1 MMKNERQIYALGF
14 FDGVHLGHQALLKA
28 CTDLAAQQNC
38 SAAAITFDAHP
49 QSLFTT
55 QVPTLI
61 STIEDRSALLR
72 AYGIEQIHC
81 FPVTREVM
89 STSWEDFLIHL
100 LQQGAAGFVC
110 GHDFRFGRKGEGDAA
125 KLRTF
130 CAAHHLPCVIVPEQT
145 LKGQRISSTLIRGL
159 IEQGDMQTAIKFLGH
174 PHLLTGCVMH
184 GQKLGRTLGIP
195 TANLVIPAG
204 EYSIDYLVRLKRT
217 PALKQ
222 GKKMISLSLL
232 ANEHFALPVSNIVQ
246 VADTVSVLDL
256 RIYFSD
262 MFTQAPS
269 AWDSNLLGE
278 FTQQKFELICKVLGI
293 NPADFND
300 ASVITLAKQLYISV
314 EMTAYVEAE
323 RQKKLKGEEY
333 DENAFDYKTGEP
345 LTFRK

>member
-1 MMKNERQIYALGF
+1 MLYLWFRYLIQKQRINMRRLIYILT
-14 FDGVHLGHQALLKA
+14 LALLA
-28 CTDLAAQQNC
+28 CAVSCEERNPALFDDISGICFDNRSGLMAVTDSLDFTFVYEATDLLEVPVKVQIIGRA
-38 SAAAITFDAHP
+38 SDVDRPVDIRVSSSDA
-49 QSLFTT
+49 
-55 QVPTLI
+55 V
-61 STIEDRSALLR
+61 
-72 AYGIEQIHC
+72 
-81 FPVTREVM
+81 
-89 STSWEDFLIHL
+89 
-100 LQQGAAGFVC
+100 
-110 GHDFRFGRKGEGDAA
+110 EGVDYI
-125 KLRTF
+125 
-130 CAAHHLPCVIVPEQT
+130 LPENP
-145 LKGQRISSTLIRGL
+145 
-159 IEQGDMQTAIKFLGH
+159 
-174 PHLLTGCVMH
+174 
-184 GQKLGRTLGIP
+184 
-195 TANLVIPAG
+195 VIPAG

>member
-1 MMKNERQIYALGF
+1 MKNERQIYALGF

-81 FPVTREVM
+81 FPVTKEVM
-89 STSWEDFLIHL
+89 STSWEDFLTTL

-159 IEQGDMQTAIKFLGH
+159 IEQGDMESATKFLGH
-174 PHLLTGCVMH
+174 PHLLTGCVIH

-204 EYSIDYLVRLKRT
+204 IVVPKFGVYACRAVIDGRIF
-217 PALKQ
+217 PAV
-222 GKKMISLSLL
+222 
-232 ANEHFALPVSNIVQ
+232 ANVGTRP
-246 VADTVSVLDL
+246 TVSGSGVTVEPWILDFDGDLYGKEITVEFYRFL
-256 RIYFSD
+256 RQETKFPDLPSLQRQIHADADETRRYF
-262 MFTQAPS
+262 
-269 AWDSNLLGE
+269 
-278 FTQQKFELICKVLGI
+278 K
-293 NPADFND
+293 
-300 ASVITLAKQLYISV
+300 TL
-314 EMTAYVEAE
+314 
-323 RQKKLKGEEY
+323 
-333 DENAFDYKTGEP
+333 
-345 LTFRK
+345 